1 MFKMSRLLLVLV
13 LVAATLVGCGTT
25 NDQST
30 NGASNNTQEPSQSD
44 NGTGTS
50 NDDQVKE
57 KVKIK
62 MVYSRPIESLDDY
75 ATSVALAMGYFE
87 EEGVDPQFEFAMGA
101 TDPVKLLATGNGD
114 ITFPSPSV
122 LYTAAST
129 GISDIISFYAQ
140 CPTYIF
146 DFAVAA
152 DSTIETAKDLEG
164 KKIVL
169 GDGGWSVIADP
180 LLVGLGV
187 DPSKVE
193 YVVSA
198 SQRAQSVVQGQ
209 ADAALTW
216 RMEVAEWPLKGLDIK
231 RLNLHEELSSWP
243 SNTFVVAKKSLED
256 PEKRDALIGFARA
269 IAKGSYFAEVNPE
282 AAARISLERFPSLG
296 YSVEDATKI
305 VEEGID
311 QSKAPEEGWGYH
323 DKQGWEDYQQVMVD
337 LGLQAKKVN
346 IDDIVTNDYVDEFND
361 WDREKVKQD
370 ALNYQ

>member
-1 MFKMSRLLLVLV
+1 MFKMSSKLLMVLV
-13 LVAATLVGCGTT
+13 LVVATLVGCGTT
-25 NDQST
+25 DNQSS
-30 NGASNNTQEPSQSD
+30 NGDSNSNNTQEPSQA
-44 NGTGTS
+44 G
-50 NDDQVKE
+50 DQVKNDE
-57 KVKIK
+57 KVEIK

-129 GISDIISFYAQ
+129 GISDIVSFYAQ

-146 DFAVAA
+146 DFAVAN
-152 DSTIETAKDLEG
+152 DSSIESAKDLEG

-180 LLVGLGV
+180 LLVSLGV
-187 DPSKVE
+187 DPDKVE

-216 RMEVAEWPLKGLDIK
+216 RMEVAEWPLKGLDVK

-256 PEKRDALIGFARA
+256 SEKRDALVGFVRA

-282 AAARISLERFPSLG
+282 AAAQISLDRFPSLG
-296 YSVEDATKI
+296 YSLEDATAI
-305 VEEGID
+305 VKEGID
-311 QSKAPEEGWGYH
+311 QSKAPEEGWGWH

-337 LGLQAKKVN
+337 LGLQANEVN
-346 IDDIVTNDYVDEFND
+346 IDDIVINEYVDEFNN
-361 WDREKVKQD
+361 WDKEKVEQD
-370 ALNYQ
+370 ALNY